1 MIDVGKYVDDMT
13 VQCTLYSVQYTYK
26 CYLATTTQAIGDVNE
41 LKV

>member
-13 VQCTLYSVQYTYK
+13 VQCTLYNICTYK
-26 CYLATTTQAIGDVNE
+26 CYLATTTQAIGDVNK